1 MSLDELNL
9 PKNNLFKITCRDRH
23 DSPNY
28 TFTWELTPYGAAIL
42 QEEKVRFPFMYVFAV
57 EEIPPNK
64 VESHAEGC
72 GCNSCAGYYNL
83 VEDKLFCLHEGA
95 GQIQFHRQGTFRI
108 YATVIWYD
116 SPLSVHTWGAH
127 RVRTLSNINMYR
139 SRILDGAGTLHGW
152 SLNHVEEDAVH
163 ITGRFFAQKP
173 NPTLWW
179 WANLWWENKPR
190 NSCDYKKRL
199 LFVLWLQLITVSIY
213 VLIRGLVMGLSY
225 PVLLLVGFRPSSLSF
240 RPMFHA
246 FSSQFGQLCDFES
259 NPNYAFKDKSGKFR
273 TLRGTLVRLPIVW
286 VAASVIL
293 PYLGWG
299 IYHHPKAY
307 LTALAIVV
315 GFVALLL
322 GLIFLSG
329 KIQSRRKSVE
339 LYYEQVPIE
348 KPKKPR
354 VPVRVRWL
362 DATGKLCLPFPE

>member
-28 TFTWELTPYGAAIL
+28 TFTWELTSYGAAIL
-42 QEEKVRFPFMYVFAV
+42 QEKKVRFPFVYVLAV

-64 VESHAEGC
+64 THHEDC
-72 GCNSCAGYYNL
+72 GCDLCTGYRRV
-83 VEDKLFCLHEGA
+83 VEEKLFCLHEGV
-95 GQIQFHRQGTFRI
+95 GQIQFHRQGTFKI

-116 SPLSVHTWGAH
+116 SSLLSRHTWTIHKRRIMGH
-127 RVRTLSNINMYR
+127 IETYR
-139 SRILDGAGTLHGW
+139 SRILDGADTPC
-152 SLNHVEEDAVH
+152 SLNHVEEDAVC
-163 ITGRFFAQKP
+163 ITDSFFAKKP

-199 LFVLWLQLITVSIY
+199 LFVLWLQLITVSLY
-213 VLIRGLVMGLSY
+213 VFLRGVVMGLSY
-225 PVLLLVGFRPSSLSF
+225 LFLLLVGFRPSSLSF

-246 FSSQFGQLCDFES
+246 FSSEFPQICDFE
-259 NPNYAFKDKSGKFR
+259 NNTCNYAFRDKSGGIR
-273 TLRGTLVRLPIVW
+273 TLKGTIVRLPIVW
-286 VAASVIL
+286 IAASIIL
-293 PYLGWG
+293 PYLGWD

-307 LTALAIVV
+307 LTALAIVA